1 MDAKTQL
8 KYEARARI
16 IKAMAHPTRLFILDE
31 LSRAGEECVCDLT
44 EKIGVD
50 MSTVSRHLALLKAA
64 GILEDEKRG
73 AMVFY
78 RLKMTCLQKFLDC
91 IDDVLKREAQN
102 QRTLLA

>member
-1 MDAKTQL
+1 MDAKTQD

-16 IKAMAHPTRLFILDE
+16 IKAMGHPTRLFILDE
-31 LSRAGEECVCDLT
+31 LSKVGEECMCDLT

-50 MSTVSRHLALLKAA
+50 VSTVSRHLALLKGA
-64 GILEDEKRG
+64 GIVENEKRG

-78 RLKMTCLQKFLDC
+78 RLKITCLMKFLDC
-91 IDDVLKREAQN
+91 VDNVMKCQVRS